1 MPVYLGL
8 FIRYLFQLSLQTV
21 RRRGGRG
28 GARMRGVRMRGVRS
42 GEERDEEEGEEEG
55 EW

>member
-1 MPVYLGL
+1 MPVYLSL

-21 RRRGGRG
+21 RRRGG
-28 GARMRGVRMRGVRS
+28 GARMRGVRS